1 MHKIPPEEEVL
12 AQGALMERLPRWK
25 RQIGECTAYWSPK
38 NVSCDSMYTRRGEV
52 TMLYLRVARGARM
65 ESGHAR
71 TVVGV
76 LSVFVE
82 VKSKVGGV
90 PLGCGSQTKF
100 HNPT

>member
-1 MHKIPPEEEVL
+1 
-12 AQGALMERLPRWK
+12 
-25 RQIGECTAYWSPK
+25 
-38 NVSCDSMYTRRGEV
+38 
-52 TMLYLRVARGARM
+52 MLHLRVARGARM

-82 VKSKVGGV
+82 VKCKVRGV

-100 HNPT
+100 YNPT

>member
-1 MHKIPPEEEVL
+1 MKV
-12 AQGALMERLPRWK
+12 
-25 RQIGECTAYWSPK
+25 
-38 NVSCDSMYTRRGEV
+38 
-52 TMLYLRVARGARM
+52 LYLRVARGARM

-90 PLGCGSQTKF
+90 PPGCGSQTKF
-100 HNPT
+100 YNPIKAACITNMNSQDWTIQ

>member
-1 MHKIPPEEEVL
+1 
-12 AQGALMERLPRWK
+12 
-25 RQIGECTAYWSPK
+25 
-38 NVSCDSMYTRRGEV
+38 
-52 TMLYLRVARGARM
+52 MLYLRIARGARM

-90 PLGCGSQTKF
+90 PLGCSSQTKF